1 MLGPLTAS
9 CPLPDDDARLPDH
22 DHGSLATLDLEA
34 LYREEQPRLIRLLS
48 RRTTPDRAQDVVQ
61 QIFSRLASLGQAE
74 TRSITSP
81 VAYLRTAASNGLRDA
96 ARREVRTAAQHPL
109 PHDDA
114 LSATFDPVAA
124 LEARDRL
131 VRIEAAV
138 ARLKP
143 LTRAIFLARR
153 LDGHSY
159 DEIAAR
165 TGLSVRG
172 VEKQMR
178 VAIRQLGR
186 HLRRDA

>member
-9 CPLPDDDARLPDH
+9 CLLPDDDAGLPDH
-22 DHGSLATLDLEA
+22 DRGSLATLDLEA
-34 LYREEQPRLIRLLS
+34 LYREEQPRLVRLLS

-74 TRSITSP
+74 ARSITSP
-81 VAYLRTAASNGLRDA
+81 VAYLRAAASNGLRDA

-109 PHDDA
+109 LHDDA

-153 LDGHSY
+153 LDGYSY